1 MHWDWWW
8 SEERGRRLLRSRDL
22 GTEVAYHVRQLTQ
35 VVLRQS
41 RDLLLVGRLLPCLL
55 GRLVGLQLFEP
66 GLQYYTRMV
75 DGM

>member
-1 MHWDWWW
+1 
-8 SEERGRRLLRSRDL
+8 
-22 GTEVAYHVRQLTQ
+22 
-35 VVLRQS
+35 VLRQC
-41 RDLLLVGRLLPCLL
+41 RHLLLVGRLLLQTQRLLPHLL